1 MDQAYLWIKA
11 LHILSVIAFMAG
23 MLYLP
28 RLFVYHANA
37 GKGSAQSETFKVME
51 RRLDIGIMRPAII
64 VLYASGITLA
74 IKGEFFKAAWLNW
87 KFALVAAMTGIYF
100 YLVALR
106 YDFAADRNRHSAKFY
121 RVLNEI
127 PTLLLVAI
135 VILAVLKP
143 DHIP

>member
-28 RLFVYHANA
+28 RLFVYHAGA
-37 GKGSAQSETFKVME
+37 EKGSAQSETFKVME
-51 RRLDIGIMRPAII
+51 RRLDIGIMRPAI
-64 VLYASGITLA
+64 VVVYATGITLA

-87 KFALVAAMTGIYF
+87 KFILVAAMTGIYF
-100 YLVALR
+100 YLVGLR
-106 YDFAADRNRHSAKFY
+106 YRFAADNNRHSAKFY

-127 PTLLLVAI
+127 PTLLLIAI
-135 VILAVLKP
+135 IILAVLKP